1 MGDLGTRFRLAREN
15 KNISLRQAEQDTRIR
30 RKYLQAL
37 EDEDLTSLPSAVY
50 VKGFVRNYASYLGLD
65 PTEMLALYREA
76 MEQAPKVV
84 TESAGAPAKPPP
96 PTSAAVPSIRPPARP
111 MESRAW
117 FSPNLLIALA
127 ILAVIILAA
136 WFLLTS
142 SVYQD
147 LVRPTTPSASVVF
160 PTRTVAQSGQATAA
174 IASPFPTV
182 FTWETPSPTV
192 TPTIEVEIRA
202 LTDSYGCWLDVYVD
216 GQEDFRGLLR
226 PGESRTWIG
235 RDRIAMHV
243 GNAGG
248 VIAIVNGQLQ
258 GPLGAPEQV
267 VDVEWTRPGAGT
279 PPTATPPVTP
289 SATPTAT
296 RTRRPQTPTITP
308 TPTVPV
314 VTSTP
319 TPTRVPTPTATPFSA
334 VPPTATITP

>member
-65 PTEMLALYREA
+65 PNEMLALYR
-76 MEQAPKVV
+76 QV
-84 TESAGAPAKPPP
+84 TEAAGNSQGAPSRPAPPP
-96 PTSAAVPSIRPPARP
+96 AAVVPGLQSPARP
-111 MESRAW
+111 MESRSW
-117 FSPNLLIALA
+117 VSPNLLIGVA
-127 ILAVIILAA
+127 ILLVVILAA

-142 SVYQD
+142 SAYQD
-147 LVRPTTPSASVVF
+147 LVRPATPSASVVF
-160 PTRTVAQSGQATAA
+160 PTRTLAVTLV
-174 IASPFPTV
+174 SPAPTL

-192 TPTIEVEIRA
+192 TPTIVVEIRA

-216 GQEDFRGLLR
+216 GREDFRGLLR

-235 RDRIAMHV
+235 RDHIAMHV

-296 RTRRPQTPTITP
+296 RTARPKTPTITP
-308 TPTVPV
+308 SPTVPV

-319 TPTRVPTPTATPFSA
+319 TPTLPPTPTATPFA
-334 VPPTATITP
+334 AIPPTATP